1 MTNELATQETGLDF
15 LDHDKMELIRKTI
28 CKDATNDELQLFF
41 HACKKNGLDPLMKQI
56 YFVKRGGKGTIQ
68 MGIDGYRL
76 IADRTGRYS
85 PGQEPS
91 FTYDKEGKLLSAT
104 AHVKKMSLDGTWH
117 VASATAFYNE
127 YKPAYQSD
135 FWTNKPHIMLS
146 KCAEAL
152 ALRKAFPKELSG
164 MYVKEEMGNKSL
176 ELEDEETVDPTTMEI
191 VASPMAEIIP
201 RDEVIKMLA
210 IKTGLPEEKFK
221 EYLSYL
227 EKRCIEKKLTFYD
240 VIKKSLDDTA
250 AIVKGYNDWKVSVDS
265 KKEPVTQV

>member
-1 MTNELATQETGLDF
+1 MSNEMMLQDKEMDF
-15 LDHDKMELIRKTI
+15 MSPDKLELIRKTI

-85 PGQEPS
+85 PGPEPT
-91 FTYDKEGKLLSAT
+91 FTYDKEGKLVSAT
-104 AHVKKMSLDGTWH
+104 AHVKKMSVDGTWH
-117 VASATAFYNE
+117 TASATAFYDE
-127 YKPAYQSD
+127 YKPAYSSD

-164 MYVKEEMGNKSL
+164 TYVKEEMGNKSL
-176 ELEDEETVDPTTMEI
+176 DSEEEESLDSTTMEV
-191 VASPMAEIIP
+191 VAQPVAEMIP
-201 RDEVIKMLA
+201 RDDIIKTL
-210 IKTGLPEEKFK
+210 IQKTGLPEDKFL
-221 EYLSYL
+221 EYITSL
-227 EKRCIEKKLTFYD
+227 EKRCLDKRISFYD
-240 VIKKSLDDTA
+240 VIKNSLGDMSG
-250 AIVKGYNDWKVSVDS
+250 IVKGYKDWLAHMNPKAIHVC
-265 KKEPVTQV
+265 